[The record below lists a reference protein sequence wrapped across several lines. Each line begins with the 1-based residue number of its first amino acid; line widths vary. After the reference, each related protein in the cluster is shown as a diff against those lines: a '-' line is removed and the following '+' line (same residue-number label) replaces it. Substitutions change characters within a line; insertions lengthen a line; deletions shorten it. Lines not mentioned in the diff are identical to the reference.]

1 MPKTSGAGKA
11 DVHMQKSEIKLVS
24 TMFQKKKKTNC
35 KWVKDLNFNPGIL
48 KLLEENMP
56 YMI

>member
-24 TMFQKKKKTNC
+24 TMFQKKKKLIANGS
-35 KWVKDLNFNPGIL
+35 KI
-48 KLLEENMP
+48 
-56 YMI
+56 